1 MELLPEHLAIPS
13 RAVFQRVEAVVALL
27 AASVC
32 KEQSQHDLLP
42 SDKLRLHSRA
52 TIEKQAH
59 AEVFRS
65 YIEIYKTKSIAN

>member
-13 RAVFQRVEAVVALL
+13 RAVFQRVEAVALL
-27 AASVC
+27 AASEC

-52 TIEKQAH
+52 MIEKRAH

-65 YIEIYKTKSIAN
+65 YIEIYKNKSIGN